1 MARDAVWWALL
12 GPPAKGLLAVVLTAL
27 ACALVAGHLRLWRTT
42 VEDRAGQDFGI
53 FLASVRHAVAGRSLY
68 APTPL
73 RSRTGGTGTAP
84 LNLNLPHTNLIIW
97 PLAALPDRVAI
108 VTWVAGG
115 LALLVASSA
124 AALGALGW
132 RLRWLP
138 TLAAAVYL
146 LAWAPSAAFTLTAQ
160 VSFVLM
166 LPVTAAWLAHRS
178 GRPRAAGVWLGL
190 AAAMKPFLLIF
201 LPYFALTRQWQA
213 LSAMTVAIGA
223 VFAAG
228 MAFFGV
234 HAYREWLAQ
243 LPRIAWSA
251 HYFNASLVGVLQRSL
266 GRSAYGLLAEAPHL
280 VLPLATVL
288 SAGVAVA
295 TYRVL
300 LRARSTGVD
309 GAWAA
314 LLLAALLVSPLG
326 WNYYLWMALWP
337 AAALIVA
344 ERPWRRPRAADLC
357 LIAGLA
363 GWLWWGKMTLWG
375 QPAPLAT
382 VTFGSMY
389 FWALLSLWAWTLS
402 AVRWPRTAPPRRAGA
417 DSGAGS

>member
-1 MARDAVWWALL
+1 MARDAHWWALL
-12 GPPAKGLLAVVLTAL
+12 GPPAKGLLAVVLAAL
-27 ACALVAGHLRLWRTT
+27 ACALVAGHLRLWRAT

-84 LNLNLPHTNLIIW
+84 LNLNLPHTNLIVW

-108 VTWVAGG
+108 VTWAAGG

-138 TLAAAVYL
+138 TLAAVVYL

-166 LPVTAAWLAHRS
+166 LPVTAAWLAQRS

-201 LPYFALTRQWQA
+201 LPYFALTRQWRA
-213 LSAMTVAIGA
+213 LSAMAVAIAA
-223 VFAAG
+223 VCAVG
-228 MAFFGV
+228 VAFFGV
-234 HAYREWLAQ
+234 DAYVEWLAQ

-266 GRSAYGLLAEAPHL
+266 GRSAYGLLAEAPQL
-280 VLPLATVL
+280 VLPLAAVL
-288 SAGVAVA
+288 SAAVAVA
-295 TYRVL
+295 TFRVL
-300 LRARSTGVD
+300 LRARPSRVD

-314 LLLAALLVSPLG
+314 LLLLALLISPLG

-337 AAALIVA
+337 AAALIAA
-344 ERPWRRPRAADLC
+344 ERPWRQPRAADVC

-402 AVRWPRTAPPRRAGA
+402 ALRRPRPAPP
-417 DSGAGS
+417 